1 MKESKI
7 YFLTLESFEKFKDNI
22 PYSSNLYEFVSEE
35 ILDSEYKKLEELA
48 IPLNGLDDLSLS
60 FSLKR
65 NFLVYDRNNERTEL
79 IKYIPVHRKS
89 PSKLP
94 NHIHTLDK
102 TIQFPFSSKIAKS
115 KNLFYSIRKMCL
127 KHICYKIKVEIDNN
141 ELGYDAK
148 VDKDIEID
156 SLGKWLF
163 GVPNWKGNIQI
174 QIDDESYTISFPS
187 TIPYVEQMLRESL
200 Q

>member
-1 MKESKI
+1 MESKI
-7 YFLTLESFEKFKDNI
+7 YFLTQESFEKFKNNV

-35 ILDSEYKKLEELA
+35 ILDSEYKKLEERA
-48 IPLNGLDDLSLS
+48 IPLNGLDDLSLN

-65 NFLVYDRNNERTEL
+65 NFLIYGRDNEKAKL
-79 IKYIPVHRKS
+79 IKYVPVHRKS
-89 PSKLP
+89 PLKLP

-102 TIQFPFSSKIAKS
+102 TIQFLFSSKIAKS
-115 KNLFYSIRKMCL
+115 NYPFSSVRKNCQ

-141 ELGYDAK
+141 ELGYDAN

-174 QIDDESYTISFPS
+174 QIDDKGYNISFPS
-187 TIPYVEQMLRESL
+187 TIPYLEQMLRESL